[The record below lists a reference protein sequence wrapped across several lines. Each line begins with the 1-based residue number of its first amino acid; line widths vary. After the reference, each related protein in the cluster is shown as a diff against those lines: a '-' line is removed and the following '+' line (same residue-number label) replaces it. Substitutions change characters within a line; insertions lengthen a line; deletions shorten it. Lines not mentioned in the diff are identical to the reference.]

1 MAKFSL
7 TVGAAVCGYH
17 AYMEQWE
24 AAVDTTLYFEC
35 ELIECDHLLD
45 SAADNGLLESKTNNK
60 EQPFFVKN
68 SSMIRPYL
76 GGCRTIREPKN

>member
-1 MAKFSL
+1 MAEFSL

-35 ELIECDHLLD
+35 ELSECDDLLD
-45 SAADNGLLESKTNNK
+45 SVADDLLES
-60 EQPFFVKN
+60 
-68 SSMIRPYL
+68 
-76 GGCRTIREPKN
+76 